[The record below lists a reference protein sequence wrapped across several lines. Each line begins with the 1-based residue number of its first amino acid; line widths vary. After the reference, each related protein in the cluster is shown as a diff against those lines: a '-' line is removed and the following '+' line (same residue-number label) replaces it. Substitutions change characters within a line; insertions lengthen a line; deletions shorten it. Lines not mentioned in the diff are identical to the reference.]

1 MVYSTCR
8 CLSDCGSSMTPSV
21 PAPHPKWLGKSIHLA
36 TQGLLNHFSGHKKPV
51 LKHQND
57 FLILFSSREQANLFY
72 EMAFDGLF
80 FGRLDYREK
89 DQRLLAKRGEMLWQ
103 TTSKG
108 KFQLKE
114 DIFDAEYAMKY
125 KIFDPSSFSRSKI
138 SYAKQGSD
146 ITATFKSYL
155 FFRFHFLCLKF
166 WEYVATTIRIR
177 TLPPKSA
184 VARSRNL
191 PTS

>member
-1 MVYSTCR
+1 MARCHLPRLDLPIWQTLATIKNTTTKIYNIIDYSSSAMVYSTCR

-36 TQGLLNHFSGHKKPV
+36 TQGLLNHFSGHKKPIPR
-51 LKHQND
+51 HQND
-57 FLILFSSREQANLFY
+57 FMFFPFREQANLFY

-114 DIFDAEYAMKY
+114 GTFD
-125 KIFDPSSFSRSKI
+125 
-138 SYAKQGSD
+138 GG
-146 ITATFKSYL
+146 
-155 FFRFHFLCLKF
+155 
-166 WEYVATTIRIR
+166 
-177 TLPPKSA
+177 
-184 VARSRNL
+184 
-191 PTS
+191 

>member
-1 MVYSTCR
+1 MVFFVCR
-8 CLSDCGSSMTPSV
+8 CRSDCGSSMTPSV

-36 TQGLLNHFSGHKKPV
+36 TQGLLNHFSGHKKPIPR
-51 LKHQND
+51 HQND
-57 FLILFSSREQANLFY
+57 FMFFPFREQANLFY

-114 DIFDAEYAMKY
+114 GTFDGILEDKCFYA
-125 KIFDPSSFSRSKI
+125 
-138 SYAKQGSD
+138 
-146 ITATFKSYL
+146 L
-155 FFRFHFLCLKF
+155 WVL
-166 WEYVATTIRIR
+166 
-177 TLPPKSA
+177 
-184 VARSRNL
+184 
-191 PTS
+191 

>member
-1 MVYSTCR
+1 MLTLFIHSPTTYSFPSILIHFSSSAVVYFTCR
-8 CLSDCGSSMTPSV
+8 CRSDCGSSMTLSV
-21 PAPHPKWLGKSIHLA
+21 PALHPKWLGKSIHSA

-51 LKHQND
+51 PKHQND

-108 KFQLKE
+108 KFQPKE
-114 DIFDAEYAMKY
+114 GTFDGNTQWNPIFLISVYLAGAK
-125 KIFDPSSFSRSKI
+125 FHAPSRGQVLVI
-138 SYAKQGSD
+138 N
-146 ITATFKSYL
+146 FKSY
-155 FFRFHFLCLKF
+155 
-166 WEYVATTIRIR
+166 
-177 TLPPKSA
+177 SA
-184 VARSRNL
+184 L
-191 PTS
+191 WI